1 MVRMGARS
9 ERIDQLRGLAAI
21 AVVACHL
28 GVSAYRDAPNLGGS
42 PWPWLGFVLG
52 FGYLGVPL
60 FFVLSGFCIHL
71 PQARILAAMGSAAPP
86 PVWGRFF
93 ARRFWRLYPPYLAA
107 LVVALVL
114 ALLVNGAL
122 PVSGFA
128 VAAQALLV
136 HTFHPASFDGLNPPA
151 WSLAVEAQLYVA
163 YPLVFWLIVRRGALR
178 ALAIVL
184 GVTLA
189 YRVTLNFA
197 PFPPQFGGLA
207 WEFFLARWF
216 EWVLG
221 AVVAEWVVGR
231 VSLPRAALQP
241 WLGTGV
247 FGLAVLLE
255 WHRWHYGL
263 YASLEPTY
271 GVAFALL
278 LCVALQRERA
288 GEASA
293 IARYLAGVGVYSY
306 SLYLL
311 HRPIQLAFEPLARHV
326 ATWPAVVEHGLP
338 SSLLIMTAV
347 VPIVAWAS
355 RLFYRYCEAPS
366 VARSHRV
373 RAASI
378 SLAKR
383 ASVSPLPADAEL
395 RSAHADSGGES
406 ESTPLFRQGA
416 PGIDRKRPAR

>member
-1 MVRMGARS
+1 MERMRARS
-9 ERIDQLRGLAAI
+9 ERIDQLRGLAAL

-42 PWPWLGFVLG
+42 PWAWLGFGLG

-60 FFVLSGFCIHL
+60 FFVISGFCIHL
-71 PQARILAAMGSAAPP
+71 PQARMLAAMGPAAPP
-86 PVWGRFF
+86 PVWRRFF
-93 ARRFWRLYPPYLAA
+93 IRRFWRLYPPYLAA
-107 LVVALVL
+107 LALALVL

-122 PVSGFA
+122 PVSGVA

-136 HTFHPASFDGLNPPA
+136 HTLHPASFDGLNPPA

-163 YPLVFWLIVRRGALR
+163 YPVVFWLIVRRGALR

-189 YRVTLNFA
+189 YRVALNFE
-197 PFPPQFGGLA
+197 PVPPQFGGLA

-221 AVVAEWVVGR
+221 AVVAEWAVGR
-231 VSLPRAALQP
+231 VWLPRAAFQP
-241 WLGTGV
+241 WLGMGV
-247 FGLAVLLE
+247 FGLGVLLE

-263 YASLEPTY
+263 YAILEPIY

-278 LCVALQRERA
+278 LGAALRREPD

-293 IARYLAGVGVYSY
+293 IGRYLAGVGIYSY

-326 ATWPAVVEHGLP
+326 ATWPLVVEHGLP
-338 SSLLIMTAV
+338 SSLLIMTAATLV
-347 VPIVAWAS
+347 VVWAS

-366 VARSHRV
+366 VARSR
-373 RAASI
+373 R
-378 SLAKR
+378 AKR
-383 ASVSPLPADAEL
+383 RFASALPVDAGPRPEL
-395 RSAHADSGGES
+395 TQTLGGER
-406 ESTPLFRQGA
+406 ESSLLS
-416 PGIDRKRPAR
+416 DEVHPA

>member
-1 MVRMGARS
+1 VSATGTSGAVDGAYSLLMERMRARS
-9 ERIDQLRGLAAI
+9 ERVDQLRGVAAL

-28 GVSAYRDAPNLGGS
+28 SVSAYRDVPNLGGS
-42 PWPWLGFVLG
+42 PWPWLGVVLG

-60 FFVLSGFCIHL
+60 FFVISGFCIHL
-71 PQARILAAMGSAAPP
+71 PQARMLAAMDPTVSP
-86 PVWGRFF
+86 PVWRRFF
-93 ARRFWRLYPPYLAA
+93 IRRFWRLYPPYLAA
-107 LVVALVL
+107 LVLALVL

-136 HTFHPASFDGLNPPA
+136 HTLHPASFDGVNPPA

-189 YRVTLNFA
+189 YRVALNFE
-197 PFPPQFGGLA
+197 PFPPQFRGVV

-221 AVVAEWVVGR
+221 AVVAEWAVGR
-231 VSLPRAALQP
+231 VSFPRVAFQP
-241 WLGTGV
+241 WLGAGV
-247 FGLAVLLE
+247 FGLGVLLE

-263 YASLEPTY
+263 YTILEPTY

-278 LCVALQRERA
+278 LCAALRRERD
-288 GEASA
+288 GQASA
-293 IARYLAGVGVYSY
+293 IGRYLAGVGIYSY

-326 ATWPAVVEHGLP
+326 ATWPLVVEHGLP
-338 SSLLIMTAV
+338 SSLVIMAAATPV
-347 VPIVAWAS
+347 VIWAS

-366 VARSHRV
+366 VARSQR
-373 RAASI
+373 
-378 SLAKR
+378 AKR
-383 ASVSPLPADAEL
+383 ASLPVDAEP
-395 RSAHADSGGES
+395 GPE
-406 ESTPLFRQGA
+406 
-416 PGIDRKRPAR
+416 PGIIAAWRGGAGRLRGRV